1 MATLSN
7 ILNEKVT
14 KTKTSITKVVTN
26 MADVIDLE
34 EMVVDSDEN
43 EEIIPKS
50 IEE

>member
-7 ILNEKVT
+7 ILNEKV
-14 KTKTSITKVVTN
+14 TKTSITKVVTN